1 MTAVAKA
8 RDWLAELRRARD
20 ARDKDAF
27 IDLLTAIALAAPELQ
42 GAACEIA
49 RGFGDE
55 EDQWEEWAKGFF
67 ISQTRNLTL
76 S

>member
-1 MTAVAKA
+1 MTGAVAKA

-27 IDLLTAIALAAPELQ
+27 IDLLTAIALAAPGLQ

-55 EDQWEEWAKGFF
+55 DGIDGRSGLRVFLFPGFH
-67 ISQTRNLTL
+67 NLR
-76 S
+76 

>member
-8 RDWLAELRRARD
+8 RDWLPELRQARD

-49 RGFGDE
+49 RGVGDDE
-55 EDQWEEWAKGFF
+55 ERWEKWAKGFF
-67 ISQTRNLTL
+67 I
-76 S
+76 